1 MVLLT
6 SCDVAS
12 GEAPCGPV
20 CRCNWDGMQE
30 ARGSN
35 PLSST
40 LPDTAF
46 PQFSGVAEQRE
57 DAARLTPR
65 GSRVSKSLRDPV
77 AGRLQGNST
86 LSRPCA
92 TRARAGERAL
102 PQPPSSDSAATSA
115 AGTPLILR
123 RGIRRHS
130 G

>member
-40 LPDTAF
+40 LPDT
-46 PQFSGVAEQRE
+46 
-57 DAARLTPR
+57 
-65 GSRVSKSLRDPV
+65 
-77 AGRLQGNST
+77 
-86 LSRPCA
+86 RPCA